1 HEQFREWVLEGVF
14 RAARFAASLF
24 LWRREGL
31 TFRKMAQRPGRIV
44 SGPTHV
50 DVFLPL
56 HGIDVR
62 IRRLG
67 LDVNPGWVPWLAR
80 VVTFHY
86 GD

>member
-1 HEQFREWVLEGVF
+1 
-14 RAARFAASLF
+14 
-24 LWRREGL
+24 
-31 TFRKMAQRPGRIV
+31 MAQRPGRIV